1 MEEDCRKML
10 SPIESFEWTWWC
22 WWKNIMFYSNQR
34 TLDLITETVKGVKV
48 SSWWEWLGQSMSSFF
63 AEVKMNGR
71 NSNGGNWSQSPIKL
85 ALESGSLNLPDPT
98 PLSGHSNSVPYVC
111 TGNDA
116 FPLSLFIMKPYPQKS
131 LTTEKPVFNYRL
143 SRMRRYDTP

>member
-1 MEEDCRKML
+1 
-10 SPIESFEWTWWC
+10 
-22 WWKNIMFYSNQR
+22 
-34 TLDLITETVKGVKV
+34 
-48 SSWWEWLGQSMSSFF
+48 MSSFF

-98 PLSGHSNSVPYVC
+98 PLSGDSNSVPYVCTGNDVCMYGERCMYVRGTMFVC

-116 FPLSLFIMKPYPQKS
+116 FPLSLFIMKPYSQKS

>member
-1 MEEDCRKML
+1 MGMIGPEYEFLFGD
-10 SPIESFEWTWWC
+10 
-22 WWKNIMFYSNQR
+22 
-34 TLDLITETVKGVKV
+34 
-48 SSWWEWLGQSMSSFF
+48 
-63 AEVKMNGR
+63 VKMNGK
-71 NSNGGNWSQSPIKL
+71 NSDGGNWSQSPVKL

-98 PLSGHSNSVPYVC
+98 PLFGHSNSVPYVC

-131 LTTEKPVFNYRL
+131 LTTEKRVFNYRL